1 MNLLA
6 QIQTESVDY
15 SALKVLLPLSGD
27 INSAA
32 LLCWL
37 AEEIPAD
44 KHPLELHLY
53 YSHFTEHS
61 PDTFKFVA
69 DLIRYA
75 RKRFKSVFVRIT
87 RNSVN
92 KYFRANKMIPHP
104 SISPCSS
111 RLKYYPSEKYFK
123 ENDLDIDLIG
133 FVKTDIK
140 RFKNM
145 TRRSQTAQFPIL
157 EWSKQDCLDYVKKI
171 IGWYPAIYD
180 LKDEN
185 GKDLFSHNNCL
196 PCKNMHPKQ
205 LALVAKYFP
214 KHAAIAEETARL
226 IPGAYWGREDVPDIF
241 KCDVCERM
249 S

>member
-1 MNLLA
+1 MNLLS
-6 QIQTESVDY
+6 QIETQTADY
-15 SALKVLLPLSGD
+15 SGLKVMLPLSGG

-37 AEEIPAD
+37 GEEIPNE
-44 KHPLELHLY
+44 KQPLELYLY

-61 PDTFKFVA
+61 PDTFSFVA
-69 DLIRYA
+69 DLIKYA
-75 RKRFKSVFVRIT
+75 RTKFENVKVKIT

-92 KYFRANKMIPHP
+92 KFFREQKMIPHP

-111 RLKYYPSEKYFK
+111 RLKYYPAEKYFK
-123 ENDLDIDLIG
+123 ENNLDIDLIG

-145 TRRSQTAQFPIL
+145 IKRSQTARFPIL

-180 LKDEN
+180 IKDEN

-205 LALVAKYFP
+205 LALVAKYFR
-214 KHAAIAEETARL
+214 RL
-226 IPGAYWGREDVPDIF
+226 R
-241 KCDVCERM
+241 KKRQN
-249 S
+249 

>member
-6 QIQTESVDY
+6 QIETQTVDY
-15 SALKVLLPLSGD
+15 TGLKVMLPLSGG

-32 LLCWL
+32 CLCWL
-37 AEEIPAD
+37 GESVDPSRW
-44 KHPLELHLY
+44 PQELHLY

-75 RKRFKSVFVRIT
+75 RKRFPMVKATVT

-92 KYFRANKMIPHP
+92 KYFIRSKMIPHP
-104 SISPCSS
+104 SISPCS
-111 RLKYYPSEKYFK
+111 REMKVLPAREYFAA
-123 ENDLDIDLIG
+123 NALDLELIG
-133 FVKTDIK
+133 YVATDMR
-140 RFKNM
+140 RFKNLS
-145 TRRSQTAQFPIL
+145 TRNDMARFPVL
-157 EWSKQDCLDYVKKI
+157 EWSKQDCLDYVKDV

-180 LKDEN
+180 IKDDS
-185 GKDLFSHNNCL
+185 GKDVFSHNNCL

-205 LALVAKYFP
+205 LRNVAQFYPAYAQK
-214 KHAAIAEETARL
+214 AQETASV
-226 IPGAYWGREDVPDIF
+226 IGGYWGREDVPEVF
-241 KCDVCERM
+241 ACDVCERL